1 MSFADFA
8 LDGKTALIAVLVLVA
23 VYFSHALLK
32 LLRLPRASTHAPAPP
47 VTRAASEPEQPS
59 YDPPTVPG
67 YSVDIELFADEP
79 PSAEANVAEAA
90 APASPGMDAQPDP
103 QERRD
108 AAGFEALEARIAT
121 LEGVVEELSGRIA
134 LLGASASI
142 APQYSEALSLAARG
156 FDADTIASQCDMS
169 VGEAE
174 LVLALAQRQQQA
186 VKGNGT

>member
-32 LLRLPRASTHAPAPP
+32 LLRLPRASAHAPVPP
-47 VTRAASEPEQPS
+47 VARAASEPEYAS
-59 YDPPTVPG
+59 FDPPTVPG
-67 YSVDIELFADEP
+67 YSVDIELFADEAP
-79 PSAEANVAEAA
+79 PAEAIV
-90 APASPGMDAQPDP
+90 AQPAVPSSFDADALREP
-103 QERRD
+103 QTRRD
-108 AAGFEALEARIAT
+108 AAGFEALEARIAA
-121 LEGVVEELSGRIA
+121 LEGVVEALSGRLS

-186 VKGNGT
+186 VKGSGT